1 MLSEFIA
8 AERDRLVIAT
18 KYTLGTTPD
27 AGISHTGNNRKNMV
41 RAVEESLKRLKTDHL
56 DLFWAHMSDGVT
68 PMDEILR
75 GFDDLVRAGKIH
87 YAGLSNFPAWRIAR
101 ADLLAEVRGFAP
113 IAAIQVEYSLAER
126 TAEREQL
133 PMAEA
138 LGLAATLWSPLGGGF
153 LTGKY
158 RTGDGDNRASKLG
171 MLVHAEKSARE
182 TALLDTLLAVAAEL
196 GVSPT
201 HVAIA
206 WLRAQARRST
216 TTLIP
221 ILGSR
226 TREQLDATLGAL
238 NVELDA
244 GQLARLD
251 GVSDV
256 PKGVPHESISGSFA
270 RFSGGVTLDLPKIP
284 VA

>member
-1 MLSEFIA
+1 
-8 AERDRLVIAT
+8 
-18 KYTLGTTPD
+18 
-27 AGISHTGNNRKNMV
+27 MV

-68 PMDEILR
+68 PMEEILR

-182 TALLDTLLAVAAEL
+182 TALLDTLLAVAEEL

-206 WLRAQARRST
+206 WLREKASRST

-238 NVELDA
+238 NVQLDA
-244 GQLARLD
+244 EQLSQLD